1 MVWIHSILL
10 LLIAAVAAAVVLTRD
25 PLRQTLVFS
34 FFGLLLALLFLTFQ
48 APDVAYSEIV
58 IGSVG
63 IPLMLLVTL
72 VKVKK

>member
-1 MVWIHSILL
+1 MVWIHRILL

-34 FFGLLLALLFLTFQ
+34 FFGMLLALLFLTFQ